1 MRIEGVPKNRA
12 GLFTRFA
19 YWFSERHL
27 GKVADPLTVMA
38 HHAWV
43 SFGAGMFELAGQR
56 AKLVKLRLKE
66 LAQVK
71 AATMVGCPF

>member
-12 GLFTRFA
+12 GLLTRLA
-19 YWFSERHL
+19 YRFSERQL
-27 GKVADPLTVMA
+27 GKVADPLKVKA
-38 HHAWV
+38 HHPWV
-43 SFGAGMFELAGQR
+43 SFGAAMFELAGQR
-56 AKLVKLRLKE
+56 SKLVELRLKE